1 MENNKPPKKSLKRR
15 RKAIRAFKKGY
26 KDLGKVKSGEYDR
39 EKREFFFDGKDV
51 SLMPTTDADVPITK
65 GIKKRNQGQNFRQ
78 MDDNRKEVRRENKQV
93 RSLKRLRTLKSK
105 GKTGTSRY
113 KKLREKVYN
122 PFPDK
127 QNKEQ

>member
-1 MENNKPPKKSLKRR
+1 
-15 RKAIRAFKKGY
+15 
-26 KDLGKVKSGEYDR
+26 
-39 EKREFFFDGKDV
+39 
-51 SLMPTTDADVPITK
+51 
-65 GIKKRNQGQNFRQ
+65 

-127 QNKEQ
+127 QK